1 MTRVLSAAMLASY
14 ALASCA
20 IASCAIADDDA
31 VAGIGAPCQVN
42 AGLCPLDLV
51 CHPDEPGATSGVC
64 APLVDFGTCGGTE
77 RLPGRMGTVETAIAI
92 DESADTSKLLDVR
105 LVEDRVTVYNRVRE
119 VDLGDACTFRALQR
133 VGDGFYFGN
142 TDVTSLDGMQSLTS
156 VKNAVAIFGNRELE
170 SLEGLASLVE
180 IEPCSVG
187 TRSLQILI
195 ANNDALPASA
205 VDAFLDSLET
215 RLGKAPQAVRC
226 GNGPSNDE
234 DPACNAV
241 DAAVV
246 VALQD
251 GEDLC
256 E

>member
-1 MTRVLSAAMLASY
+1 MTRALSLALLSV
-14 ALASCA
+14 AL
-20 IASCAIADDDA
+20 ASCAIADDDA
-31 VAGIGAPCQVN
+31 VAGIGAPCEVS

-51 CHPDEPGATSGVC
+51 CMPDEPGASAGVC
-64 APLVDFGTCGGTE
+64 APLVDFGTCGETE
-77 RLPGRMGTVETAIAI
+77 RLPGRFGTVESAIAI
-92 DESADTSKLLDVR
+92 DEAADTTKLKDVR
-105 LVEDRVTVYNRVRE
+105 LVEDRVTVHNRVRE
-119 VDLGDACTFRALQR
+119 VDLGDACAFRALQR

-156 VKNAVAIFGNRELE
+156 VKNAIAIFGNRELE
-170 SLEGLASLVE
+170 SLDGLASLVE
-180 IEPCSVG
+180 IEPCTVD
-187 TRSLQILI
+187 TRSLQIVI

-205 VDAFLDSLET
+205 VTSFLEELKA
-215 RLGKAPQAVRC
+215 RFGKAPQAIRC
-226 GNGPSNDE
+226 GNGPSSDE
-234 DPACNAV
+234 DPDCGAL